1 MDRKQI
7 LLLAGGSAAAAAV
20 LWYLLKEKSSGEQK
34 ASLKAGA
41 KKPEDITRDETV
53 EILKEIESAQAIM
66 KKDLRTLTQELAQ
79 KPMSFDA
86 VYDKVKQVQ
95 PKDPLECHGLTMKDL
110 DTCLERFSG
119 DEAIRQLVTKVMGVS
134 GHESHCSNSALNSTD
149 RSDTGSSS
157 QSIDVAKLIAIH
169 KFMLQELESTLEA
182 CKQNPRRETFDH
194 RAIAIT
200 VQVIVGQKV
209 QEKFGAGT
217 EDIESAVIRQHGQLG
232 KSQEFGDVNTKIQQ
246 VMSQLIALGSSS

>member
-134 GHESHCSNSALNSTD
+134 
-149 RSDTGSSS
+149 DTGSSS

-169 KFMLQELESTLEA
+169 KFMLQELESTLQA